1 MFSVKM
7 KKLIL
12 IILSFFVSSVSYS
25 QTNDFL
31 RLKCTSEE
39 KFQNKAQIL
48 YYELDFKK
56 SKYIL
61 KTQLLGNEL
70 QRSNKNLFVNKKHFR
85 DVLHLEEE
93 HFKVDEVTTVA
104 ISHLIFLDKLEVLA
118 WDFEITEGKDKPSVA
133 QFKFKCEKITSFPKL
148 ISNEQEKNDNRK
160 IFILKNCYYTPQQ
173 KSFDK
178 NRFDQLDVEV
188 DRIKK
193 KVNLKVILSDNELK
207 KNKELSEKYKK
218 NISVI
223 YNIDSDKNNIIK
235 ASTIR
240 DNKKEGLEINVNKLE
255 INEGKNKLICE

>member
-1 MFSVKM
+1 M
-7 KKLIL
+7 KKIFL
-12 IILSFFVSSVSYS
+12 IIFLSLFISSISYS

-70 QRSNKNLFVNKKHFR
+70 QRSNKNLFLNKKIFP
-85 DVLHLEEE
+85 DSVFHLQEEG
-93 HFKVDEVTTVA
+93 FVVDGVTTN
-104 ISHLIFLDKLEVLA
+104 IDYLFFFEKLEVLA
-118 WDFEITEGKDKPSVA
+118 WEWESTERDDEPSLA

-148 ISNEQEKNDNRK
+148 ILNEQEKNDNKK
-160 IFILKNCYYTPQQ
+160 IFTLKNCYYTPQQ

-178 NRFDQLDVEV
+178 DRFEQLNVEI

-193 KVNLKVILSDNELK
+193 KVNLKIIFSDNELRRNK
-207 KNKELSEKYKK
+207 KLSEEFKK
-218 NISVI
+218 NISLI

-235 ASTIR
+235 AYYFI
-240 DNKKEGLEINVNKLE
+240 KK
-255 INEGKNKLICE
+255 